1 LDKVIYVGTAP
12 GNHPPDKSP
21 TIKRITK
28 WSDQAGLKEWT
39 WTNLIDF
46 KSSKLKLKKEKVIAF
61 PDYLPKEFGPV
72 EVDFDIKRI
81 EGYKVI
87 ALGNL
92 VAKYFEI
99 KNIEHLKVPHPS
111 GLNRM
116 WNDPELEPKVIEE
129 IRGFTN
135 S

>member
-1 LDKVIYVGTAP
+1 MDKVIYVGSAP

-28 WSDQAGLKEWT
+28 WSDQAGLEEWT
-39 WTNLIDF
+39 WTNLVDF
-46 KSSKLKLKKEKVIAF
+46 KSPKLKLK
-61 PDYLPKEFGPV
+61 
-72 EVDFDIKRI
+72 EVDFDTKRI

-87 ALGNL
+87 ALGNV

-99 KNIEHLKVPHPS
+99 RKIEHLKVPHPS

-135 S
+135 SKNCGIMEAI

>member
-1 LDKVIYVGTAP
+1 MDKIIFVGTAP

-21 TIKRITK
+21 TIRRITK
-28 WSDQAGLKEWT
+28 WANEAGIVQWT
-39 WTNLIDF
+39 WTNLVEH
-46 KSSKLKLKKEKVIAF
+46 KAPKLKLK
-61 PDYLPKEFGPV
+61 
-72 EVDFDIKRI
+72 EVDGEVLMRI
-81 EGYKVI
+81 NGYKVI

-92 VAKYFEI
+92 VSDYFKKNNI
-99 KNIEHLKVPHPS
+99 KHLKVPHPS

-135 S
+135 Q

>member
-12 GNHPPDKSP
+12 GNHSPDKSP
-21 TIKRITK
+21 TIKRIAK
-28 WSDQAGLKEWT
+28 WSDQVGIKEWA
-39 WTNLIDF
+39 WTNLSNL
-46 KSSKLKLKKEKVIAF
+46 KLSELKLKEI
-61 PDYLPKEFGPV
+61 
-72 EVDFDIKRI
+72 DFDIKQI

-111 GLNRM
+111 GKNRM